1 MLTNTTY
8 ETQHDKTNEKK
19 PCIEIIVPYYPKEEK
34 KQELVENYVVPDDTD
49 DYYTQYN
56 KHNISRSNANRGAQH
71 IAISQWPL
79 VEKQYTVNRSTTL
92 QPTFN
97 VEATP
102 TKDSGLES
110 LRSPADITM
119 HIQGTSSSNFL
130 PPRIST
136 HYPMQN
142 MYSHNSPQ
150 QEKLSTPPD
159 NTSKFK
165 ATRKLFPRAL
175 HHSPTSSLYNSTP
188 TALPNVSN
196 LPDANEALSRPQR
209 NRKAPTFFGEPI
221 PSDLLHKLKKK

>member
-8 ETQHDKTNEKK
+8 EIQHDNTNEKK
-19 PCIEIIVPYYPKEEK
+19 TVHRNHIVPYYPKKEK
-34 KQELVENYVVPDDTD
+34 IQELVENYVVPDDID

-56 KHNISRSNANRGAQH
+56 KHNIAKSNAHRGAEN

-79 VEKQYTVNRSTTL
+79 VETQYTVNPSTTL

-110 LRSPADITM
+110 LQTRVDITT

-136 HYPMQN
+136 PYPMQN
-142 MYSHNSPQ
+142 MYSPNSLQ
-150 QEKLSTPPD
+150 KENFSTPPD

-165 ATRKLFPRAL
+165 ATRKLFLQAT
-175 HHSPTSSLYNSTP
+175 HNSPT
-188 TALPNVSN
+188 
-196 LPDANEALSRPQR
+196 
-209 NRKAPTFFGEPI
+209 
-221 PSDLLHKLKKK
+221 